1 MQTFMRE
8 VVEDG
13 TGERLSGQS
22 YTAVGEKQERQSFQ
36 RPQRLPMHGLWVMP
50 TVRTRKISQLRL
62 SWRIPDQ
69 AVSMQ
74 FQSQKRFLMH
84 IISKRG
90 RKDISVLVA

>member
-1 MQTFMRE
+1 MEQESVFWGRVM
-8 VVEDG
+8 
-13 TGERLSGQS
+13 LPK
-22 YTAVGEKQERQSFQ
+22 EKQEQQSFQ

-69 AVSMQ
+69 AVSMR

-84 IISKRG
+84 IISKWD